1 MYYLNKI
8 THYLYA
14 EVNKMPQLT
23 PLLADVSASVT
34 ELKKDPMGIIRNGL
48 GETVVILNRNEP
60 AFYAVPPAQ
69 YELMMQ
75 LIDDMY
81 LVDLAK
87 QRQDE
92 PVTMVDIDELIQ
104 QTRWDSSIQAWI

>member
-1 MYYLNKI
+1 
-8 THYLYA
+8 
-14 EVNKMPQLT
+14 MPQLT
-23 PLLADVSASVT
+23 PLLADMSASVT

-75 LIDDMY
+75 LIDDMH
-81 LVDLAK
+81 LVDLVK
-87 QRQDE
+87 QRENE
-92 PVTMVDIDELIQ
+92 PVTMVDIDELIE
-104 QTRWDSSIQAWI
+104 QTRWGNSIQAWL

>member
-1 MYYLNKI
+1 SSHRFSWFNCKVEKTSLKALLKMPLLMYYLNKI

-81 LVDLAK
+81 LVDL
-87 QRQDE
+87 
-92 PVTMVDIDELIQ
+92 
-104 QTRWDSSIQAWI
+104 

>member
-1 MYYLNKI
+1 M
-8 THYLYA
+8 T
-14 EVNKMPQLT
+14 VLT

-34 ELKKDPMGIIRNGL
+34 ELKKDPMGIIRAGH

-69 YELMMQ
+69 YEIMMQ
-75 LIDDMY
+75 LIDDAHLAE
-81 LVDLAK
+81 LVK

-92 PVTMVDIDELIQ
+92 PIKMVDINELINSA
-104 QTRWDSSIQAWI
+104 RN